1 MLCCKLCVPLHI
13 GTSGN
18 RSIAD
23 EGSMGGLESGSGAT
37 GKILQ
42 RTKLPT
48 RTSNI
53 FVHVT
58 ICLCAHVTVPRSK
71 QTLVRH
77 GKNWVNRE

>member
-1 MLCCKLCVPLHI
+1 VLCCKLCVPLYI

-23 EGSMGGLESGSGAT
+23 EGSMGGLESGSGTT

-53 FVHVT
+53 FVHVN
-58 ICLCAHVTVPRSK
+58 ICLCARSSP
-71 QTLVRH
+71 TFET
-77 GKNWVNRE
+77 NISPSW